1 MVYIYEYDIAAVFI
15 ALAVTLSFLIQN
27 NITSKTTKCFFLL
40 SSVILCSSVF
50 DLISLY
56 TIKNAAT
63 IPLWINHIVNVLY
76 ILTFNSVSVC
86 YFLLIVVSNGNF
98 KKWEK
103 VDKIC
108 VWLPFLLDIILIV
121 TSPFSHTVYY
131 FDENYIYRHGPLFYF
146 LYVVAFFYVILC
158 FAQNTKKRSSFTS
171 SQRATFYFYFI
182 ASCLALI
189 IQMIYTRVLVIG
201 FVTSLTSMFI
211 YLTLENPA
219 SYVDKETG
227 MYNRTAFQI
236 IINHK
241 LEKKKNFKIIELKI
255 IGFKYLNTT
264 IGVSSKEELMKE
276 LSFSL
281 RKACEKRMLFRI
293 SGTRF
298 AVIIPDNEKLL
309 QHYIVRINAIF
320 SETFKVGDYKIIMSS
335 RLVHISCPQDANT
348 WEDVSDIL
356 EVSLDNL
363 IEAEPQTVEKG
374 DKKLLQK
381 SRRAF
386 LIQNLLNSAID
397 NNEFYVMYQPIY
409 SFEKHRY
416 TTAEALV
423 RLNSEKLGFVGPDE
437 FIPIA
442 EQNGMILKIGEFVFK
457 SVCEFIKKEKLWE
470 KGIEYIHVNLSAIQ
484 CMQKT
489 LNNQLFSI
497 MDSYGLDYK
506 YIALEV
512 TETAAKAS
520 SSILQFNMNKLIEK
534 NINFALDDYG
544 TGFSNI
550 ESIIKYPFKTIKLDK
565 SLVDSAFLNIKTKI
579 ILQQTIKM
587 INELGLKVIAE
598 GVETEVQKNEL
609 EKMNCDYIQGYYF
622 SRPLKKNAFLELLND
637 EHIPV

>member
-15 ALAVTLSFLIQN
+15 ALAVTISFLIRN
-27 NITSKTTKCFFLL
+27 NITSKTTKSFFLL
-40 SSVILCSSVF
+40 STVILCSSVF

-63 IPLWINHIVNVLY
+63 IPLWINHIINVSY
-76 ILTFNSVSVC
+76 ILTFNAVSVC
-86 YFLLIVVSNGNF
+86 YFLLIVVTNGNF
-98 KKWEK
+98 KKWER

-108 VWLPFLLDIILIV
+108 VWLPFVLDIILIV
-121 TSPFSHTVYY
+121 TTPFSGTIFY
-131 FDENYIYRHGPLFYF
+131 FDENYIYCHGPLFYF
-146 LYVVAFFYVILC
+146 LYVVALFYIVLC
-158 FAQNTKKRSSFTS
+158 FAQNSKKRSTFSK

-182 ASCLALI
+182 ASCTALI
-189 IQMIYTRVLVIG
+189 IQMIFTRVLIIG

-236 IINHK
+236 IVTNK
-241 LEKKKNFKIIELKI
+241 LEKKKPFRIIELKL

-264 IGVSSKEELMKE
+264 IGVSYKEEMMKE
-276 LSFSL
+276 MAFNL
-281 RKACEKRMLFRI
+281 RKACEKRMMFRI
-293 SGTRF
+293 SGTRI

-309 QHYIVRINAIF
+309 QHYIIRINAIF
-320 SETFKVGDYKIIMSS
+320 SEPVKIGDYKIVVTS
-335 RLVHISCPQDANT
+335 RLVHIRCPEDANT

-363 IEAEPQTVEKG
+363 IEAEPQTVEPA

-381 SRRAF
+381 SRRSY
-386 LIQNLLNSAID
+386 LIQNLLSSAIE
-397 NNEFYVMYQPIY
+397 NNEFYVVYQPIY
-409 SFEKHRY
+409 SFEKQRY

-442 EQNGMILKIGEFVFK
+442 EQNGMILKLGEFVFK
-457 SVCEFIKKEKLWE
+457 SVCEFIIKERLWE

-484 CMQKT
+484 CMQKS
-489 LNNQLFSI
+489 LNQQLISI

-520 SSILQFNMNKLIEK
+520 SNILQYNMNKLVERNMI
-534 NINFALDDYG
+534 FALDDYG

-550 ESIIKYPFKTIKLDK
+550 ESLIKYPFKTIKLDK
-565 SLVDSAFLNIKTKI
+565 SLVDTAFSNIKTKI
-579 ILQQTIKM
+579 ILQQTITM
-587 INELGLKVIAE
+587 IKELGLDVVAE
-598 GVETEVQKNEL
+598 GVETESQKDEL
-609 EKMNCDYIQGYYF
+609 EKMLCDYIQGYYF
-622 SRPLKKNAFLELLND
+622 SKPVKRNAFLELLD
-637 EHIPV
+637 DIHI